1 MGEVQRR
8 PSSRALSLRHGLK
21 PLSRAL
27 GVRRR
32 ARLAPSLLPAPAV
45 LPACRWG
52 PGGLPTLDAIT
63 PALLHSSLTSLDI
76 HFADVALQ
84 PGALAALPRLRRLVL
99 GSLMLGFQR
108 DFELLEECPRELVE
122 LQVGGPG
129 GPAGPAGTAPLLMRC
144 LPACRASRRPSVA
157 APPPAVSRLQ
167 RRSAAPD
174 LPVHAAPAAACRWVE
189 GRRGAN
195 SGQQLGQVLSC
206 LPLLEALSLAGCNA
220 LQPGE
225 QQEQLWAAWTPA
237 PQRLRSLE
245 VQLRAAARLPPS
257 AAPHLAQ
264 LHTLWCDWAMLCN
277 SPAILAACGQLRRL
291 HVLVGVPAGPG
302 QTPEPTMT
310 AGATGVLVGALASLP
325 HLAAIQCPNFLPAPG
340 SPARLRPVAADV
352 LRLLSE
358 ARARLPGVR
367 IPPTVLASPEY
378 EGEHRGTC
386 LGIWSA

>member
-1 MGEVQRR
+1 M
-8 PSSRALSLRHGLK
+8 SWWS
-21 PLSRAL
+21 
-27 GVRRR
+27 
-32 ARLAPSLLPAPAV
+32 
-45 LPACRWG
+45 CRWVGQAGLLG
-52 PGGLPTLDAIT
+52 PPGPPRCSCDACP
-63 PALLHSSLTSLDI
+63 PAAPHGAPRWPP
-76 HFADVALQ
+76 HPLQ
-84 PGALAALPRLRRLVL
+84 YHVFNG
-99 GSLMLGFQR
+99 
-108 DFELLEECPRELVE
+108 
-122 LQVGGPG
+122 
-129 GPAGPAGTAPLLMRC
+129 
-144 LPACRASRRPSVA
+144 
-157 APPPAVSRLQ
+157 APPPQISLFTRLQ
-167 RRSAAPD
+167 RLRVD
-174 LPVHAAPAAACRWVE
+174 GWRDVE
-189 GRRGAN
+189 GPN

-302 QTPEPTMT
+302 QTPEPTLT